1 MYRFARAMMY
11 VMRTLLQLPDQYL
24 YAMPDARLGKML
36 LREVMLAGNFGQH
49 DQRYVQLNSSNRL
62 RDFGPRL
69 GAMYHLCAITRA
81 RYCLMCRSVC
91 GIMLGASYMAIYKGL
106 A

>member
-1 MYRFARAMMY
+1 MMY

-49 DQRYVQLNSSNRL
+49 DQRYAQLNSSKRL
-62 RDFGPRL
+62 ARFW
-69 GAMYHLCAITRA
+69 AKTR
-81 RYCLMCRSVC
+81 RNVSFVC
-91 GIMLGASYMAIYKGL
+91 YYPGEVLFDVPFRMWHYAWRKLHGYL
-106 A
+106 